1 MMAATP
7 RSSAARKTR
16 IWATNEP
23 PETLT
28 AARLTITKRG
38 P

>member
-7 RSSAARKTR
+7 RSSTARNTR

-23 PETLT
+23 PATVT
-28 AARLTITKRG
+28 AARLTITKKG